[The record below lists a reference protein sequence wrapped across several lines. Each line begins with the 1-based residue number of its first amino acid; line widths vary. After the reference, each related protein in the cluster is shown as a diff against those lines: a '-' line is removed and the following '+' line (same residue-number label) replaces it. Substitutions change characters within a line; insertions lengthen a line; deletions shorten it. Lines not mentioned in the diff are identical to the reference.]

1 MKRIKPKRTPLRP
14 DGTPM
19 TEDDFRTI
27 RDQITAFDDIEWID
41 DATRDLV
48 ERFMPDLVGRLPEK
62 RTETFEQAF
71 GRMRAKAKR
80 KVTAKDR
87 PKRKSS
93 VKR

>member
-1 MKRIKPKRTPLRP
+1 MA
-14 DGTPM
+14 
-19 TEDDFRTI
+19 EDDFRAI

-41 DATRDLV
+41 DATRDIV
-48 ERFMPDLVGRLPEK
+48 ERFMPDLVSWLPEK
-62 RTETFEQAF
+62 RTEMLEQAF